1 MGQTYKAIGINLKNM
16 PFGETDCL
24 VTVLTP
30 QWGIVRAIA
39 PGARKQK
46 SRLRGRVEPFVVNE
60 LLIVQGR
67 SLDKII
73 QADTLESYP
82 RLSRDLG
89 KLTASQYLAELVLAV
104 GLSEQA
110 QTELYDVFNEH
121 LRRISEIAQTSPEA
135 ILSRLAH
142 GVFHILALAGLAPQ
156 VHRCCLTGKSLSTQ
170 DRIQFSFEA
179 GGAIA
184 PEPLDPTK
192 TETVALTRPRI
203 DRYLNDLE
211 LRLMQKLTAADLID
225 LEDVPE
231 TPNFETPWL
240 RVEKILRDY
249 SQYHLDKTIRSA
261 TLLDT
266 LYVTDF

>member
-1 MGQTYKAIGINLKNM
+1 MGQTYKATGINLKNM

-24 VTVLTP
+24 VTVLTSE
-30 QWGIVRAIA
+30 WGIVRAVA

-121 LRRISEIAQTSPEA
+121 LRRISEITQSSPGA
-135 ILSRLAH
+135 ILSRLTH
-142 GVFHILALAGLAPQ
+142 GTFHILALAGLAPQ
-156 VHRCCLTGKSLSTQ
+156 VHHCCLTGRSLKGQ

-184 PEPLDPTK
+184 PEPLDPTQA
-192 TETVALTRPRI
+192 VPQSSTRPRI
-203 DRYLNDLE
+203 DRYLNPNE
-211 LRLMQKLTAADLID
+211 LQLLQKLTAADLDD
-225 LEDVPE
+225 LNDPPE
-231 TPNFETPWL
+231 APSFETSWL
-240 RVEKILRDY
+240 RVEKVLRDY

-266 LYVTDF
+266 LYVTEF